1 MGEEEGRLMV
11 VEERLK
17 SIGVDVADVKASMK
31 DIASSLSTLAVLEV
45 RHNTTADAL
54 ARAFRA
60 IDANTTKIENI
71 EKDRS
76 SKVWGVLMILI
87 GSVISGIIGI
97 FLGKR

>member
-17 SIGVDVADVKASMK
+17 AIGSDMADVKSSMK
-31 DIASSLSTLAVLEV
+31 DIAASLSTLAVLEV

-87 GSVISGIIGI
+87 GSVVSGIIGL
-97 FLGKR
+97 FFGRR

>member
-1 MGEEEGRLMV
+1 MGEDEGRLMV

-31 DIASSLSTLAVLEV
+31 EIASSLSTLAVLEV

-87 GSVISGIIGI
+87 GSVVSGIIGI